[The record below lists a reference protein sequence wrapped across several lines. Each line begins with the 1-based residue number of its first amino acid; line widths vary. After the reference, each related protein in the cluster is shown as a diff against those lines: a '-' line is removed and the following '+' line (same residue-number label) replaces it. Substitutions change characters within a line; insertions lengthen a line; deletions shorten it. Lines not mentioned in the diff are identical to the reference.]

1 MGLGKT
7 FQIVAFV
14 SSLFYTELVQRV
26 LLIVPVGLIDNWK
39 NEFAKKYASS
49 SFSIFFFS
57 KFNE

>member
-7 FQIVAFV
+7 FQIIAFV

-39 NEFAKKYASS
+39 SEFARKYA
-49 SFSIFFFS
+49 FLKKWLFIN
-57 KFNE
+57 KCIIL